1 MKKLA
6 IFTQSGQNSGFAAHS
21 IDIDLNA
28 VSCQNLPAPMNESNE
43 KHLMLFPDRSLFV
56 GALSDN
62 GMHSHHALQIVCSPE
77 PVSIQTE
84 KGTLDSLFT
93 VIAPNVKHAISG
105 NHPAQ
110 CILLIDGESSL
121 CHSIEDSSLM
131 KNDVLSLDY
140 PAGIRPLTSP
150 SCQSSLEW
158 MDAFLREL
166 PGNPH
171 GSRPLTLDSR
181 IASACAYIQTDPEYK
196 ASLIELA
203 QHTGLS
209 EGRFTHLFKE
219 QMGIPLRKYI
229 LWLRLRKSVSALQH
243 GLSLTD
249 AAHEAGFAD
258 QAHMSRS
265 FKESFGSSPVD
276 LLTARGNVRI
286 AFCQDGA
293 V

>member
-1 MKKLA
+1 M
-6 IFTQSGQNSGFAAHS
+6 
-21 IDIDLNA
+21 NA
-28 VSCQNLPAPMNESNE
+28 VSCENLPAPMKESNV
-43 KHLMLFPDRSLFV
+43 KHLLLFPDRSLFV

-62 GMHSHHALQIVCSPE
+62 GMHSHHALQIVCSQE

-84 KGTLDSLFT
+84 KGTLESSLT
-93 VIAPNVKHAISG
+93 VIAPNVRHAVSG

-110 CILLIDGESSL
+110 SILLIDGESSL
-121 CHSIEDSSLM
+121 CQSIEASTLV
-131 KNDVLSLDY
+131 KNDVLTLEY
-140 PAGIRPLTSP
+140 PASFPSLISP
-150 SCQSSLEW
+150 GCQSSLEW
-158 MDAFLREL
+158 MDALLSKL

-171 GSRPLTLDSR
+171 TSRPVSLDPR
-181 IASACAYIQTDPEYK
+181 IASACAYIQKDPDLK

-243 GLSLTD
+243 GMSLTD

-265 FKESFGSSPVD
+265 FKESFGSSPAD

-286 AFCQDGA
+286 TFCQDGA
-293 V
+293 D